1 MITREIA
8 LAKVQQ
14 ALRDHALD
22 ALVAVSPWNVH
33 YTAGTSFLTQR
44 TIPER
49 LGMVVALPEREPIF
63 IYCTIEEGH
72 VREESW
78 LRESRGYT
86 EFADNPILIL
96 AGVLRENGVDR
107 GRIGIEKRYVV
118 AKYDEDLRGE
128 LPEAQFAA
136 SDDIFDRMR
145 AVKTPE
151 EIEFLGQ
158 RALWTDAAIRTAF
171 AQARIGDTER
181 SIGDRMVAETRK
193 HGANGLLHLVLATG
207 PNNLKVHHA
216 PTDIRIEPGG
226 VIRTDFGMFWGAYVS
241 DIARTVFVRPPR
253 ADQLELYKH
262 LEAIHQAV
270 IAAMK
275 PGARCSDL
283 YHLCA
288 GEFAKRGLDFTMP
301 HIGHSVGLGVHEFP
315 MLHPFNHYELEPGN
329 VLMLEPLVT
338 GPDGHYHTEDMVV
351 ITEDGNRVA
360 SRSADWSQPM
370 ILG

>member
-1 MITREIA
+1 MITREVA

-14 ALRDHALD
+14 ALQDHHLD

-49 LGMVVALPEREPIF
+49 LGLVVALPEREPIF
-63 IYCTIEEGH
+63 VYCTIEEGH

-78 LRESRGYT
+78 LGESRGYT
-86 EFADNPILIL
+86 EFADNPIVVL
-96 AGVLRENGVDR
+96 AQVLREHGVDR
-107 GRIGIEKRYVV
+107 GRIGIEKRYLV
-118 AKYDEDLRGE
+118 ATYDEELRE
-128 LPEAQFAA
+128 RLPAAQLVAA
-136 SDDIFDRMR
+136 DDIFDRLR
-145 AVKTPE
+145 AVKTPA

-158 RALWTDAAIRTAF
+158 TTLWTDAAIRTAF
-171 AQARIGDTER
+171 EQARIGDTER

-207 PNNLKVHHA
+207 PNMFKVHHA
-216 PTDIRIEPGG
+216 PADTRIEPGG
-226 VIRTDFGMFWGAYVS
+226 AIRTDFGMFWGAYVS

-253 ADQLELYKH
+253 PDQLDLYKH
-262 LEAIHQAV
+262 LEDIHQTV

-288 GEFAKRGLDFTMP
+288 NEFAKRGLGFTMP
-301 HIGHSVGLGVHEFP
+301 HIGHSIGLGVHEFP
-315 MLHPFNHYELEPGN
+315 MLHPFNDYQLEPGN
-329 VLMLEPLVT
+329 VLMLEPLAT
-338 GPDGHYHTEDMVV
+338 GRDGHYHTEDMIV
-351 ITEDGNRVA
+351 ITEDGNRLA

>member
-14 ALRDHALD
+14 ALKEHDLD
-22 ALVAVSPWNVH
+22 ALVAVAPWNVH

-44 TIPER
+44 TIPDR
-49 LGMVVALPEREPIF
+49 LGLVAALPEREPIF

-78 LRESRGYT
+78 LGESRGYT
-86 EFADNPILIL
+86 EFADNPILVL
-96 AGVLRENGVDR
+96 AAVLRELGVDR
-107 GRIGIEKRYVV
+107 GRIGIEERYFV
-118 AKYDEDLRGE
+118 AKYDADLRGA
-128 LPEAQFAA
+128 LPGAKLIAA
-136 SDDIFDRMR
+136 DDIFDRMR

-151 EIEFLGQ
+151 EIKLLS
-158 RALWTDAAIRTAF
+158 RTALWTDAAIRTAF
-171 AQARIGDTER
+171 ERARIGDTER

-216 PTDIRIEPGG
+216 PVDTQIAPGG

-241 DIARTVFVRPPR
+241 DIARTVFVQPPR
-253 ADQLELYKH
+253 PDQLDLYQR
-262 LEAIHQAV
+262 LEDIHQTV
-270 IAAMK
+270 IAAMR

-283 YHLCA
+283 YHLC
-288 GEFAKRGLDFTMP
+288 GREFAKRGLDFKMP
-301 HIGHSVGLGVHEFP
+301 HIGHSLGLGVHEFP

-338 GPDGHYHTEDMVV
+338 GRDGHYHTEDMIV
-351 ITEDGNRVA
+351 ISEDGNRVV

-370 ILG
+370 VLG